1 MDNVILILVSKHEF
15 RQFLDSSIRQILA
28 EQLPIDKSSTAIPSE
43 ILFLDE
49 ACTSTRLAKPI
60 CICQNE
66 GFHKLELCHCFRKFM
81 DEIAKEK
88 NKHLYSVKSV

>member
-1 MDNVILILVSKHEF
+1 MDNVILISVSKHEF

-28 EQLPIDKSSTAIPSE
+28 EQLPIDKSSTAIPNE

-60 CICQNE
+60 IYAKTSKGE
-66 GFHKLELCHCFRKFM
+66 IPHYKTGKKL
-81 DEIAKEK
+81 
-88 NKHLYSVKSV
+88 